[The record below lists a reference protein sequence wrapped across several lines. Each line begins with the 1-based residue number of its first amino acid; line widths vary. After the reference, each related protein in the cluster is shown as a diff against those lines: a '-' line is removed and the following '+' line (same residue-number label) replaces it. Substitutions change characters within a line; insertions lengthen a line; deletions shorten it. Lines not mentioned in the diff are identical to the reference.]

1 MVHNAIMLVKN
12 QLMLDHHVFIFGL
25 NQLLGR
31 NMSVKGWSQMV
42 FSLVLDIFLL
52 MLVLDHII

>member
-25 NQLLGR
+25 NQLCIIDEQV
-31 NMSVKGWSQMV
+31 N
-42 FSLVLDIFLL
+42 FHND
-52 MLVLDHII
+52 MLVQIVV